1 MHNRPRSLLAMAL
14 LAFLAGC
21 TTPPPPR
28 HESQVA
34 PGVNLASYA
43 TFGWSLPAAGGVPD
57 APMRMLD
64 INIRTAI
71 RAEMTRRGYREDEA
85 NPELRIDYETAAQDR
100 IRSSPVRIGIGMGS
114 WGGNVGGSVSMG
126 TPSVESYQE
135 GRLVI
140 HIADAARNQ
149 EVWYGTVSGK
159 VDRSKL
165 DAAAVARV
173 VALAMEGFP
182 LRGAPAGSAG
192 ADPGL

>member
-1 MHNRPRSLLAMAL
+1 MYCRPSRFLALPL

-21 TTPPPPR
+21 TTPSPPR
-28 HESQVA
+28 HESQAA
-34 PGVNLASYA
+34 PGVNLAAYT
-43 TFGWSLPAAGGVPD
+43 TFGWSSSGEDAARD

-64 INIRTAI
+64 INIRDAI
-71 RAEMTRRGYREDEA
+71 TAEMTRRGFREDQA
-85 NPELRIDYETAAQDR
+85 NPDLRIDYETAAEDK

-159 VDRSKL
+159 VDRQKL
-165 DAAAVARV
+165 DAASVARA
-173 VALAMEGFP
+173 VALAMEDFP
-182 LRGAPAGSAG
+182 LQGSAAG
-192 ADPGL
+192 TETENPAL